1 MENVFNKVPGCEQ
14 YACIMAVLTIHALK
28 ESFLKLFREA
38 SVIQNKITSNKTR
51 EKSVLH
57 AAIFISAN
65 KDTQKSFLLAY
76 TFVKVKIQT
85 TQKSCA
91 ISYANGKP
99 DLATQIH

>member
-1 MENVFNKVPGCEQ
+1 M
-14 YACIMAVLTIHALK
+14 
-28 ESFLKLFREA
+28 
-38 SVIQNKITSNKTR
+38 QNKITSNKTR

-57 AAIFISAN
+57 APIFISSN
-65 KDTQKSFLLAY
+65 KDTQKGFLLAY

-91 ISYANGKP
+91 ISYANIKP